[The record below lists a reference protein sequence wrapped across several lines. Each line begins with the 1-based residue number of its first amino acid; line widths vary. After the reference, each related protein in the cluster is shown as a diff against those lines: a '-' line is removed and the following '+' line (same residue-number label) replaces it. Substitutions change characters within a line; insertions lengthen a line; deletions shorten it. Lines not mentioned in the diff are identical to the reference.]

1 MTTDDMVELK
11 VKNVAIVD
19 GDFSVLLMDK
29 DEKMVL
35 PIVIGALEA
44 HNIIMPIQEVTP
56 PRPMTPDLLKSA
68 IEALGGVPE
77 KIIITDI
84 KGDVY
89 NAEIYIRQDGKE
101 IILDSRPSDAIA
113 LALRCNIPIL
123 MKRRLV
129 EFTYDMSDIEEQ

>member
-1 MTTDDMVELK
+1 MTDNMVELK

-44 HNIIMPIQEVTP
+44 HNIVMPIQGVIP

-68 IEALGGVPE
+68 IEALGGVTE
-77 KIIITDI
+77 KVIITDI
-84 KGDVY
+84 KGDTY
-89 NAEIYIRQDGKE
+89 NAEIYIKQNDRQ
-101 IILDSRPSDAIA
+101 IVLDSRPSDAIA

>member
-1 MTTDDMVELK
+1 MTDDIVELK

-44 HNIIMPIQEVTP
+44 HNIVMPIQGVIP

-68 IEALGGVPE
+68 IEALGGVTE
-77 KIIITDI
+77 KVIITDI
-84 KGDVY
+84 KGDTY
-89 NAEIYIRQDGKE
+89 KAEIYIKQNDRQ
-101 IILDSRPSDAIA
+101 IVLDSRPSDAIA

>member
-1 MTTDDMVELK
+1 MTDDIVELK

-44 HNIIMPIQEVTP
+44 HNIVMPIQGVIP

-68 IEALGGVPE
+68 IEALGGVTE
-77 KIIITDI
+77 KVIITDI
-84 KGDVY
+84 KGDTY
-89 NAEIYIRQDGKE
+89 NAEIYIKQNDRQ
-101 IILDSRPSDAIA
+101 IVLDSRPSDAIA